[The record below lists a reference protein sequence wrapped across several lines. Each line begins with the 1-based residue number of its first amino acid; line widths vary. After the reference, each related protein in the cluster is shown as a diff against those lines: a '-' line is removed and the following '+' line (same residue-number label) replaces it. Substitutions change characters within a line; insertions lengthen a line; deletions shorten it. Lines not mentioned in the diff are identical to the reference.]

1 MNGDSADTRYPHLD
15 LDDLIA
21 GPAGQP
27 VRDRAREHLA
37 NCEHCQREANRW
49 NLVAD
54 GVRGLVAGASEAPQ
68 PLWPQDASQHVG
80 RPWRRAIL
88 VVASAAA
95 ALVLLVGIGVLT
107 GTVHVQLSGRH
118 GGMVLT
124 SVGGCSQLEE
134 ADGTLNQVDGSSL
147 VIQTASGHL
156 VTVTTTASTFVSASG
171 PLLGYITDGASVM
184 VRGYSSNG
192 TIDAAIVTVGQPFSA
207 VNPGGFVPVQ
217 GTVSDVSTGGF
228 SLLTSS
234 GARVPVTT
242 SPDTLVI
249 VPDATPGQLPAG
261 SPIFAVGNA
270 EPDGALSATAVAAVT
285 QLPHG
290 RLNASVKV
298 KDCSPSSI
306 VEALG
311 AISSA
316 PASAR

>member
-1 MNGDSADTRYPHLD
+1 MNADSADTRYPHLD

-21 GPAGQP
+21 GAAGQP
-27 VRDRAREHLA
+27 LRDRAKDHLA
-37 NCEHCQREANRW
+37 NCEDCQRETNRW

-54 GVRGLVAGASEAPQ
+54 GVRGLVADSSETPP
-68 PLWPQDASQHVG
+68 PLWSQDAPQHVG
-80 RPWRRAIL
+80 RPWRRAIE
-88 VVASAAA
+88 VVAGVAAV
-95 ALVLLVGIGVLT
+95 LVLLVGIGVLT
-107 GTVHVQLSGRH
+107 GTVHVYLSGRH
-118 GGMVLT
+118 GGTVLT
-124 SVGGCSQLEE
+124 SVGGCTQLEQ
-134 ADGTLNQVDGSSL
+134 ADGTLEQVNGSTL
-147 VIQTASGHL
+147 VVQTASGQL

-171 PLLGYITDGASVM
+171 PLLGYISDGASVM

-192 TIDAAIVTVGQPFSA
+192 TLDAAIVTVGQPFSA
-207 VNPGGFVPVQ
+207 VNPSGFVPVQ
-217 GTVSDVSTGGF
+217 GTVSDVSTAGF

-234 GARVPVTT
+234 GARVRVAT
-242 SPDTLVI
+242 SPATLVI
-249 VPDATPGQLPAG
+249 VPDANPGQLQAG

-270 EPDGALSATAVAAVT
+270 EPDGILSATAVAAVT